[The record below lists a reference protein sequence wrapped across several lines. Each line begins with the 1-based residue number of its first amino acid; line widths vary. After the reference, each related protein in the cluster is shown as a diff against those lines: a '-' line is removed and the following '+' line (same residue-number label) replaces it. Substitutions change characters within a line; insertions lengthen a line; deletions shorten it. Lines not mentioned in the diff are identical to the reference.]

1 MTIKRNMA
9 KQLTKDEREVWHKLA
24 SQIIRVWDSQNEAGT
39 CEFEVLSAM
48 DSWGLWT
55 KNVTEPGEKQGDHIR
70 FRPWHRVCLI
80 EWYKEDQ
87 EDEDEHSD

>member
-9 KQLTKDEREVWHKLA
+9 KQLTKDEREVWHRLE
-24 SQIIRVWDSQNEAGT
+24 SEIIRVWDSQNEGGT

-55 KNVTEPGEKQGDHIR
+55 KNVDSGLGEKQGDHIR

-87 EDEDEHSD
+87 NED